1 MVAGSCVARDGFPR
15 AWILSFDLD
24 VTLRLLKPQLR
35 TTCPSPRPD
44 EQLPWVEDAPL
55 IAGPLL
61 LDTTVYLDL
70 LQGSTPREV
79 DRLLQMRTC
88 NHSAVSL
95 TELTHAFGRLDPTH
109 PETKTVLRELR
120 ELVTEDIPPHRLF
133 PPEDDV
139 WGAAGILSGLAIR
152 LRKMPKNQGHE
163 SKLLHDALLYL
174 QARKLG
180 CAVLTRNIG
189 DFDLLNQL
197 LPSGQILFYRRA
209 ST

>member
-1 MVAGSCVARDGFPR
+1 M
-15 AWILSFDLD
+15 SFDLES
-24 VTLRLLKPQLR
+24 TLRLLKPQQR
-35 TTCPSPRPD
+35 STCPSPRPED
-44 EQLPWVEDAPL
+44 QLPWVEDAPL

-88 NHSAVSL
+88 NHSAVAL
-95 TELTHAFGRLDPTH
+95 AELTHAFGRLDPTH

-120 ELVTEDIPPHRLF
+120 EIVTDDIPPHRLF
-133 PPEDDV
+133 PPEDDI
-139 WGAAGILSGLAIR
+139 WGAAGILAGLVLR
-152 LRKMPKNQGHE
+152 LRKLPKNQGHE
-163 SKLLHDALLYL
+163 RKFLHDASLYL

-180 CAVLTRNIG
+180 CAVLTRNIR

-197 LPSGQILFYRRA
+197 LPSGQILLYRRA
-209 ST
+209 FT